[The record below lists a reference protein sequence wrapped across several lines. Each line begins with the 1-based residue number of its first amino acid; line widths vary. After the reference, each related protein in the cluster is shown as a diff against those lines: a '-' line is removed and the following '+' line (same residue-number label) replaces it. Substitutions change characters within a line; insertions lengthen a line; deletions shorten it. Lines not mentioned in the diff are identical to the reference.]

1 MKRIILI
8 ILCSVFISSCKNV
21 DSDKVDQRK
30 KDKQNVEEKIK
41 NSFVPVDSPITEML
55 HTHGWKKAYSF
66 YVNEINNY
74 KHEDYYQ
81 VGKLS
86 LMGKVLINTEFKNN
100 PDQDVLKKFL
110 TDIFRESLPAPAM
123 IVKIINIYE
132 ENPQMPIKD
141 LERILGSNI
150 KILKEMNS
158 NLDNIRE
165 SGYNSQ
171 MENSNLKVPGF
182 KEKVSKYAKLN

>member
-8 ILCSVFISSCKNV
+8 ILCSVFISSCQNV

-55 HTHGWKKAYSF
+55 HTYGWEKAYGF
-66 YVNEINNY
+66 YVKEITNY
-74 KHEDYYQ
+74 KHKDYYQ

-86 LMGKVLINTEFKNN
+86 LMGKILINTEFKNN
-100 PDQDVLKKFL
+100 PDQDVLNKFL
-110 TDIFRESLPAPAM
+110 KDIFRESLPAPAM

-132 ENPQMPIKD
+132 ENPQMPIKE
-141 LERILGSNI
+141 LEEILSSNI
-150 KILKEMNS
+150 KTLREMNR
-158 NLDNIRE
+158 NLKNIRE
-165 SGYNSQ
+165 SGYNPQ
-171 MENSNLKVPGF
+171 FEDSNLNVPDF
-182 KEKVSKYAKLN
+182 NEKVSKYAKLN